1 MNFFASFFFILLYLL
16 MADYLRQHLMAARQ
30 NENLRAYSL
39 HNKRAEKSP
48 KKGPENRKSQ
58 FYQRY
63 FGAVV
68 EQLSSLISRRNT
80 SRKLCD
86 KRIYNA

>member
-16 MADYLRQHLMAARQ
+16 MADYLRQHLMAAKQ
-30 NENLRAYSL
+30 NEDLRAYYSSW
-39 HNKRAEKSP
+39 KVTK
-48 KKGPENRKSQ
+48 KKGLEIRKSQ

-68 EQLSSLISRRNT
+68 EP
-80 SRKLCD
+80 
-86 KRIYNA
+86 AF